1 MIYIALYI
9 AVLRLTLKGQ
19 ILPTTELY
27 PAIYNGSL
35 KHFRNHN
42 SFHKNICFPFLPR
55 FCPLLCITIHTLLD
69 LINQVTNPDARGVKE
84 QDGQLMENELSSFSS
99 VLFVNYFRNKTFD
112 L

>member
-9 AVLRLTLKGQ
+9 AVLRLTLKGK
-19 ILPTTELY
+19 ILPTTETY

-35 KHFRNHN
+35 KHFRNYN
-42 SFHKNICFPFLPR
+42 SF
-55 FCPLLCITIHTLLD
+55 LLCITIHTLLD